1 MTKLYIDIDGVL
13 LTKKNTK
20 AAIGAE
26 EFINYAIE
34 HFECYW
40 LTTHCRDR
48 SVDSLLNMMSQ
59 YFSPPALSIFKRIR
73 PSVWNTLKTEGID
86 FSSPFYWLDDY
97 VFEAEKEILRK
108 HNSLDRLIL
117 VNLVNGPNL
126 PNVLDI
132 IKNSSFES
140 FKTLT

>member
-40 LTTHCRDR
+40 LTTHCRDG
-48 SVDSLLNMMSQ
+48 STDSLLNMMSQ
-59 YFSPPALSIFKRIR
+59 YFPPLVLDLFKRIR
-73 PSVWNTLKTEGID
+73 PSVWNTLNTEGID
-86 FSSPFYWLDDY
+86 FSSDFYWLDDY

-108 HNSLDRLIL
+108 HNSLDKLIL
-117 VNLVNGPNL
+117 VNLTDSPNL
-126 PNVLDI
+126 LDVINI
-132 IKNSSFES
+132 ICKN
-140 FKTLT
+140 L